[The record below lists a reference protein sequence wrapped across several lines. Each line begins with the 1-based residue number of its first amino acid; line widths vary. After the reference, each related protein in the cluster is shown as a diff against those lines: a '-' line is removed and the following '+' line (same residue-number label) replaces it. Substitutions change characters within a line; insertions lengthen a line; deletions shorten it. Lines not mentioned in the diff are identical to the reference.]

1 MALGLSPI
9 SEDVAI
15 PNATIN
21 INPQISPGV
30 FLCRLTALD
39 ARPCDSRNA
48 IPLHTL
54 STRLASFCPQAEN
67 VN

>member
-9 SEDVAI
+9 SEDVAM

-30 FLCRLTALD
+30 FL
-39 ARPCDSRNA
+39 
-48 IPLHTL
+48 
-54 STRLASFCPQAEN
+54 
-67 VN
+67 